1 LKARFIDR
9 LTDRPERNV
18 GHSDFITRGVASIVL
33 AGLIVLMLPV
43 AKVPFPL
50 IKISLLTAAELGLIT
65 LMLGLFLRT
74 KTHFSGLQLFAT
86 PLLMFRLAAWDVPYV
101 AAGVGLLSLVIGI
114 MNLVT
119 RRSRFNQVLNLS
131 SLREVIEV
139 VAPEP
144 RKTPTADSGLRS

>member
-1 LKARFIDR
+1 MNPRFIDR
-9 LTDRPERNV
+9 LTQRPERNV
-18 GHSDFITRGVASIVL
+18 GESDLLSRGVAAIVL
-33 AGLIVLMLPV
+33 AGLVVMVLPV
-43 AKVPFPL
+43 MRVPFPL

-86 PLLMFRLAAWDVPYV
+86 PLLMFRIAAWELPYL
-101 AAGVGLLSLVIGI
+101 AAGVGLLSLVIGL

-139 VAPEP
+139 VVPEP
-144 RKTPTADSGLRS
+144 KTTPAPDPGTRS

>member
-1 LKARFIDR
+1 MSTRFFDR
-9 LTDRPERNV
+9 LTQRPDRNV
-18 GHSDFITRGVASIVL
+18 GHSDFLTRGIASIVL
-33 AGLIVLMLPV
+33 AGLVVIVLPQ
-43 AKVPFPL
+43 AAVPFPL

-86 PLLMFRLAAWDVPYV
+86 PLLMFRLAAWELPYL
-101 AAGVGLLSLVIGI
+101 AAGLGLASLVVGI
-114 MNLVT
+114 MNLIT

-139 VAPEP
+139 VVPEP
-144 RKTPTADSGLRS
+144 RKTPAADGGPRS